1 MKVSRFVGLFFGLGL
16 AVSAQAAPDPN
27 FHIYLAFGQSNME
40 GQGSIENQD
49 KSVDE
54 RFQILWSA
62 DNGSCSGKTKG
73 KWAKATPPLAHCN
86 NAKLGPT
93 DYFGR
98 TMVEKTDSQ
107 IKVGVIVV
115 AVAGCTI
122 QLFDKD
128 GYQNYINSVRTTQSW
143 MTGYINQYG
152 GNPYGRLIEMA
163 KKAQKVGVIKGILLH
178 QGCSNNGDP
187 NWPNMVKKIYNDML
201 TDLELDANDVPIFV
215 GETERQDMGG
225 GCYYHNT
232 VVAKIP
238 TVIPTGHVVSSEA
251 LPGNGVDAWHFSAD
265 GYRTFG
271 KRYAAEALKVMGLEF
286 KANPDY
292 VMPSYMKIFFTPKSY
307 NDYIVEEPGS
317 TVDLKLMCTYTNGHQ
332 EQIIDAKFTSS
343 DLTITDGK
351 VKLGEAGTKSIV
363 TASFTDFFGTQHEV
377 PITLEAAGGSPTH
390 VLMVNSG
397 TDNTSKNQNVIFD
410 MQGRKVGTK
419 QEWESLPSGI
429 YIINGLKAVR

>member
-1 MKVSRFVGLFFGLGL
+1 MKRLFLSIVFLAAWGLG
-16 AVSAQAAPDPN
+16 AHAEVDPN
-27 FHIYLAFGQSNME
+27 FYIYLCFGQSNME
-40 GQGSIENQD
+40 GNAQWKNIDSQVDTRFVMLATCDFSSPSRTMGS
-49 KSVDE
+49 
-54 RFQILWSA
+54 WY
-62 DNGSCSGKTKG
+62 
-73 KWAKATPPLAHCN
+73 KATCPIVSPVG
-86 NAKLGPT
+86 KLGPT

-98 TMVEKTDSQ
+98 TMVAALPTNVR
-107 IKVGVIVV
+107 VGVV
-115 AVAGCTI
+115 AVAMGGSPI
-122 QLFDKD
+122 EMFDKD
-128 GYQNYINSVRTTQSW
+128 KYEQKLAEHPDDWWAILAKQF
-143 MTGYINQYG
+143 YG

-201 TDLELDANDVPIFV
+201 TDLGLQANDVPIFV

-225 GCYYHNT
+225 GCSYHNT

-238 TVIPTGHVVSSEA
+238 TVIPTGHVISSEA

-292 VMPSYMKIFFTPKSY
+292 VMPAYLKIFFTPKSY
-307 NDYIVEEPGS
+307 NDYIIDKPGS
-317 TVDLKLMCTYTNGHQ
+317 TVDLKLMCTYTNGHK

-351 VKLGEAGTKSIV
+351 VTLGEAGTKSIV

-377 PITLEAAGGSPTH
+377 PITLEASGGSPTH
-390 VLMVNSG
+390 VLKVNNGS
-397 TDNTSKNQNVIFD
+397 TDNTCKNQNAVFD

-419 QEWESLPSGI
+419 QEWKSLPSGI

>member
-1 MKVSRFVGLFFGLGL
+1 MKKLFLSFVLLAAWGLG
-16 AVSAQAAPDPN
+16 AHAEVDPN
-27 FHIYLAFGQSNME
+27 FYIYLCFGQSNLE
-40 GQGSIENQD
+40 GNAQWKNIDSQVDSRFVMLATCDFSSPSRTMGS
-49 KSVDE
+49 
-54 RFQILWSA
+54 WY
-62 DNGSCSGKTKG
+62 
-73 KWAKATPPLAHCN
+73 KATCPIVSPAG
-86 NAKLGPT
+86 KLGPT

-98 TMVEKTDSQ
+98 TMVAALPTNVR
-107 IKVGVIVV
+107 VGVV
-115 AVAGCTI
+115 AVAMGGSPI
-122 QLFDKD
+122 EMFDKD
-128 GYQNYINSVRTTQSW
+128 KYEQKLAEHPDDWWAILAKQC
-143 MTGYINQYG
+143 YG

-238 TVIPTGHVVSSEA
+238 SVIPTGHVVSSEA

-292 VMPSYMKIFFTPKSY
+292 VMPSYLKIFFTPKSY

-343 DLTITDGK
+343 DLTITNGK
-351 VKLGEAGTKSIV
+351 VTLGEAGTKSIV

-390 VLMVNSG
+390 VLMVNSD